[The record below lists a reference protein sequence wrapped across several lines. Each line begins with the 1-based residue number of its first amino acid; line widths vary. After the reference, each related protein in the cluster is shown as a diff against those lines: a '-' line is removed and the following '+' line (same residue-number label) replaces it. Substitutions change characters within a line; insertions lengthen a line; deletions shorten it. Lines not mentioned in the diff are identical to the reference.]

1 MKPSLFDLVIT
12 RGSAPPKPPPKPESI
27 RSHEARKMRRRKVLL
42 ETGVL
47 LPWPCQKTKRR
58 KDKSVRVKD
67 EEWAGVKMTD
77 DGIDV

>member
-1 MKPSLFDLVIT
+1 M
-12 RGSAPPKPPPKPESI
+12 
-27 RSHEARKMRRRKVLL
+27 LL

-67 EEWAGVKMTD
+67 EEWAGVKMAD

>member
-12 RGSAPPKPPPKPESI
+12 RGAPPKPPPKPESV
-27 RSHEARKMRRRKVLL
+27 RSHEKRKMRRRKVLL

-47 LPWPCQKTKRR
+47 LPWPGQKTKRR
-58 KDKSVRVKD
+58 KEKSVRVKD
-67 EEWAGVKMTD
+67 EEWAGVKMAD